1 MEDKKYSVWVN
12 DYEYLGLVPI
22 KNLNFTEAQKLANS
36 IIADGYDDV
45 EIEEGGSKRE
55 KRRFIKKGAR

>member
-1 MEDKKYSVWVN
+1 MGGLIMEDKKYSVWVN

-36 IIADGYDDV
+36 FIADGFDDV
-45 EIEEGGSKRE
+45 EIEEG
-55 KRRFIKKGAR
+55 I